1 MTTLHG
7 NTTLQEAI
15 RRAKADPQALSAEQ
29 LSARHAQSVKEAEE
43 ECGPHVPS
51 LILHLLPK
59 KGRPKAGEIVEPVK
73 AKSIKMSPALWDKIG
88 ALASKHG
95 LSVHAFIKTVLLDF
109 IEKDERRHA
118 KS

>member
-1 MTTLHG
+1 MREAKGKGRTIEE
-7 NTTLQEAI
+7 LQ
-15 RRAKADPQALSAEQ
+15 
-29 LSARHAQSVKEAEE
+29 ARYHQSVKEAEE
-43 ECGPHVPS
+43 EFPPDMPS

-59 KGRPKAGEIVEPVK
+59 KGRPKSGEIVEPVK

-118 KS
+118 KQ